1 VPDSGGFRRYVAHV
15 PHPNLVGPFPA
26 GANPDQY
33 DHLRRRV
40 FWAMPSGIYLVGSRA
55 GSRRNLMTAT
65 WVTQLAREPKLVGIS
80 VEREAV
86 THELIE
92 DGRCFALSIVDRS
105 DRSVVRKFVK
115 PAVVD
120 DEGSTMNGIAFSDAP
135 TTGCPVLADAIGFLD
150 CSLERKIEF
159 GTHTL
164 FVGEV
169 VDAHLRTEPAENTV
183 LRVED
188 TRMNYGG

>member
-1 VPDSGGFRRYVAHV
+1 MWRYVAHV

-26 GANPDQY
+26 GMNPDEY

-55 GSRRNLMTAT
+55 GARRNLMTAT

-92 DGRCFALSIVDRS
+92 DGRCFALSIIDRA
-105 DRSVVRKFVK
+105 DRAVVRKFVK
-115 PAVVD
+115 PAEVD
-120 DEGSTMNGIAFSDAP
+120 GDGTTMNGVRFTETP
-135 TTGCPVLADAIGFLD
+135 QTGSPVLADAIGYLD
-150 CSLERKIEF
+150 CSLERRIEF
-159 GTHTL
+159 GSHTL

-169 VDAHLRTEPAENTV
+169 VDAHLRADPPAAEI